1 MNIIYPALA
10 LFALVCFALSPT
22 AQAQL
27 PAPTPDGGYP
37 GDNTAEG
44 ENALLSLTT
53 GTANTAN
60 GFEALHFNTNGHS
73 NTATGSRAL
82 YSNTTG
88 GGNTANGYEALLNNT
103 TGHLNTAT
111 GTGALANNTT
121 ANNNTADGFQALVH
135 NTTGTMNTA
144 VGQLALF
151 NNNGSSNI
159 ALGAL
164 AGGNLTIGSNNID
177 IGSPGVRSESDTIRI
192 GTVHHT
198 RAFITGISRTVVAG
212 APVVV
217 NAGGQLGVTVSS
229 RRFKDEIKAMD
240 KASEGLLALRPVTFR
255 YNKEIDPEGI
265 PQFGLVAE
273 DVEKVNRDLVI
284 HDKDGTPYSV
294 RYDSV
299 NAMLLNE
306 FLKEHGE
313 VAELKSTVAEQRKGM
328 EAIAAQLKEQAAQ
341 IQKVSAQLE
350 ASKPAP
356 QVVNNP

>member
-1 MNIIYPALA
+1 
-10 LFALVCFALSPT
+10 
-22 AQAQL
+22 
-27 PAPTPDGGYP
+27 
-37 GDNTAEG
+37 
-44 ENALLSLTT
+44 
-53 GTANTAN
+53 
-60 GFEALHFNTNGHS
+60 
-73 NTATGSRAL
+73 
-82 YSNTTG
+82 
-88 GGNTANGYEALLNNT
+88 
-103 TGHLNTAT
+103 
-111 GTGALANNTT
+111 
-121 ANNNTADGFQALVH
+121 
-135 NTTGTMNTA
+135 MNTA

-229 RRFKDEIKAMD
+229 KRFKDEIKAMD
-240 KASEGLLALRPVTFR
+240 KASEGLLALKPVTFR

-306 FLKEHGE
+306 FPKEHKKVE
-313 VAELKSTVAEQRKGM
+313 EQQATITQLKKDFGATT
-328 EAIAAQLKEQAAQ
+328 AQLSARLNEQAAQ
-341 IQKVSAQLE
+341 IQKVSVQFELNK
-350 ASKPAP
+350 SAP
-356 QVVNNP
+356 QTVLNNQ